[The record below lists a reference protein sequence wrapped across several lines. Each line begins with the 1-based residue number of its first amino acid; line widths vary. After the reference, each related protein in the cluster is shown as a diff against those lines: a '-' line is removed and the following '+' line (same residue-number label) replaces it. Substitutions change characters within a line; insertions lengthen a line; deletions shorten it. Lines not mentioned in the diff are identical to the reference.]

1 MKTDQKHAA
10 AGWFRHATLC
20 RDLGD
25 QQVRDKIRKRV
36 RAKRIHKK
44 QEELRDQETVE
55 FFAQLGDEARRK
67 NYEITTYT
75 TESEG
80 WKEQ

>member
-1 MKTDQKHAA
+1 LWLPLQTESQGQM
-10 AGWFRHATLC
+10 
-20 RDLGD
+20 
-25 QQVRDKIRKRV
+25 RDKIRKRV